1 MLLRS
6 SSSVLAAAVA
16 SATYQRTTT
25 TTTTTAACDD
35 EEEVKSNLSKYV
47 RQPNDEVLGLL
58 RKSHRRKYYFDLPP
72 EMHSH
77 RVAGER
83 LAGASGFFRPATDE
97 GGASFG
103 GRVEAF
109 KDVAWEQ
116 RDATGGWHTR
126 SGSSVQFELTDCIRR
141 SSSNRSGSNGDSQ
154 GGKDESDTSR
164 GGGCADCHWL
174 QFARAWE
181 IDTAGR
187 RLAKGYEANGSFKKL
202 DEWYLDADWKDILE
216 QSVYYDAEGA
226 RNRRSL
232 PTAIRALGEDP
243 SSSSSS
249 NGRSKGSDPGSGG
262 RRVPLHR
269 RWFSSF
275 WPLPPPPP
283 LSSGH
288 SAGDGGSVAGG
299 GEVSIFDSPRNTWI
313 WGEHGR
319 IGIDFVAYAVCRGVP
334 RYEIKWEFVADCDG
348 GGGGGGSING
358 GSGGGGG
365 GGGGGGSGGA
375 GGGLEWRVGNAT
387 GREVRAF
394 DAPFDG
400 ASWRLGYARM
410 SRDERTVEVPVDV
423 PSWLVLVY

>member
-1 MLLRS
+1 M
-6 SSSVLAAAVA
+6 LAAAGNKQLI
-16 SATYQRTTT
+16 SGPPPPPPPPPPATTRRSQVQSQQYVRSRTTRSSASCARA
-25 TTTTTAACDD
+25 TAGSTSTCRRRCTAIAWPASDSPARAALD
-35 EEEVKSNLSKYV
+35 RPPTKAGVV
-47 RQPNDEVLGLL
+47 RWA
-58 RKSHRRKYYFDLPP
+58 R
-72 EMHSH
+72 
-77 RVAGER
+77 
-83 LAGASGFFRPATDE
+83 GALN
-97 GGASFG
+97 
-103 GRVEAF
+103 
-109 KDVAWEQ
+109 VAWEQ

-249 NGRSKGSDPGSGG
+249 NSRSKGSDPGSGG

-375 GGGLEWRVGNAT
+375 GGGLVAR
-387 GREVRAF
+387 RQRHRSPCAF
-394 DAPFDG
+394 DAPLTVPAGDS
-400 ASWRLGYARM
+400 ATHECPETSAPWRCRWTCRLGWFGLLA
-410 SRDERTVEVPVDV
+410 SC
-423 PSWLVLVY
+423 